1 MRQVIINVINAVESS
16 SVRLDAETSTA
27 PSLTEVDLGDIDGGS
42 MSEVR
47 VVQSFGLLKTRK
59 KNAKKRFQF
68 RESRALNSAQHRR
81 KSLFSA
87 LKMQQ

>member
-27 PSLTEVDLGDIDGGS
+27 PSLTEADLGDIDGGS

-59 KNAKKRFQF
+59 KREKAFSVQGSSCAKF
-68 RESRALNSAQHRR
+68 RSKSQ
-81 KSLFSA
+81 KSLYSA
-87 LKMQQ
+87 FEIQQ